1 MIFGPFL
8 CSTTFTITNDLRC
21 RGYSSSSSS
30 ARKRKR
36 QNSTFLFLVF
46 IDHRIPRFGRKYYA
60 RVFEFPCRSP
70 AVSLNTSGIAR
81 SFSILLPLPCRIV
94 NTSRLA
100 RFFSLIP
107 RFCQEQKS
115 VSLSNPF
122 PLCSAA
128 RLTEQRITDSIP
140 RILIDLLD
148 PSIALRVTLD

>member
-21 RGYSSSSSS
+21 RGYSSPSSS

-60 RVFEFPCRSP
+60 RIFELPGRGP

-81 SFSILLPLPCRIV
+81 SFSISLAAVLPYREYKQVSAL
-94 NTSRLA
+94 
-100 RFFSLIP
+100 FSLTP

-115 VSLSNPF
+115 VSFSHF
-122 PLCSAA
+122 SLCSENY
-128 RLTEQRITDSIP
+128 RDSIP
-140 RILIDLLD
+140 RIVDCLARVSNYGSRSID
-148 PSIALRVTLD
+148 

>member
-60 RVFEFPCRSP
+60 RIFEFSGRGP

-81 SFSILLPLPCRIV
+81 FFFLFRLPLSCRIV

-100 RFFSLIP
+100 RIILFDTAILPRTEKRLPIPSFFLFAQQQDWLSRDSLIAWP
-107 RFCQEQKS
+107 EF
-115 VSLSNPF
+115 LTTGH
-122 PLCSAA
+122 A
-128 RLTEQRITDSIP
+128 RSI
-140 RILIDLLD
+140 
-148 PSIALRVTLD
+148 